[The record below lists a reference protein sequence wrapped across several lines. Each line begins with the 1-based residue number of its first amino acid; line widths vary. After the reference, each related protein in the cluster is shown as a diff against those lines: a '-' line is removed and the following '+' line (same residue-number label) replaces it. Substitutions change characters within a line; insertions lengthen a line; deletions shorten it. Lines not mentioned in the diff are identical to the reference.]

1 MNGSKNIRFF
11 ETAGRQPV
19 FRYIRQKTGTNR
31 TSSGSGSSRRSSSA
45 KKQNSSGALNQ
56 DLSLIALIAGMVFL
70 FLSNFRILGP
80 VGAFFSK
87 IQFGLFGTM
96 AYFFPVFVFGLVV
109 YWMIHVYD
117 YNIVRRTVCAVV
129 LYLVVS
135 IIFDL
140 IAHYPQEMVRYSIK
154 EIYRHCAEGR
164 NGGGVFA
171 GSLAYM
177 LYSLLKMFGTILVLF
192 IAGLVCVLL
201 LSERTLREL
210 LSDGQ
215 ERTRELA
222 MERAERRNEIRERRE
237 EQLQRRREEQR
248 RYEEEKYAREAAE
261 RSRMQDEYEEDPYSY
276 DYEPED
282 ADGYPEDTG
291 RPDRADMQAMN
302 MRDKAHRSSGGF
314 MEDYFR
320 RSREKKEEKEQR
332 RRQLEMEAQLRRE
345 EEENDRI
352 LYPDGIVVPRGED
365 AEEYYDDFRE
375 PEGVYHNNM
384 HEINPD
390 DAWEE
395 EQPDGGDSYPYASGQ
410 EMQGHMIEFGPE
422 EEEATQNLPAAD
434 LTPAG
439 KLPASPVPTPPPVPD
454 IVIPEETFE
463 AAVPEEPYNEGGP
476 EEPYEEPY
484 EDSYDEGDSEEPYGD
499 SYDEEIPE
507 EPEQE
512 AVPTENKEPERS
524 AEPVRTPEPDT
535 QELNAIAVHREYTQN
550 GTAESRIGM
559 QSDAVQAGAAAPERS
574 AAGAAAPAPVS
585 APAPRRVPR
594 RYIFPSIS
602 LLKPGETE
610 HNQES
615 ERELQETA
623 FRLQETLRTFDVN
636 VKITDISQGPSVTRY
651 ELQPEVG
658 VKVSKI
664 VGLQDDIMLALA
676 AAGIRIEA
684 PIPGKSAIGIE
695 VPNKTTSVV
704 MLRDILDTAEFRGFK
719 SKVGFAVGKD
729 LGGSTIVG
737 DIAKMPHMLIAG
749 ATGSG
754 KSVCINCI
762 IMSILYK
769 ATPEEVKLVM
779 IDPKIVE
786 LSVYNGIP
794 HLLIPVVTEAKKA
807 SAALNWA
814 VAEMEHRYRLF
825 EEQAVRDIRGYNAK
839 VQQLKEAGTLPE
851 NMKYMPQMVIIVD
864 ELADLMMVA
873 KSEVETSICRLAQLA
888 RAAGMHLIIATQRPS
903 VDVITG
909 LINAN
914 MPSRIAFAVSQ
925 GVDSRTILDM
935 YGAEK
940 LLGKGDM
947 LFFPQGYP
955 KPARIQG
962 AFVSD
967 EEVTSVVNFIK
978 SQNPQDPYEKQ
989 EQEALEK
996 KISGQGQ
1003 AAAGGAEEPAGE
1015 EAPVPGG
1022 DEFFV
1027 DAGRFVIEKN
1037 NATIGLLQR
1046 KFRIGFNRAAR
1057 IMDELCEH
1065 GVVSESEGTKP
1076 RRVLMTMAEFE
1087 NYVSNELM

>member
-1 MNGSKNIRFF
+1 MASK
-11 ETAGRQPV
+11 T
-19 FRYIRQKTGTNR
+19 
-31 TSSGSGSSRRSSSA
+31 SGSSRRPAGSRSAGTSGRKTSSTRSSSGSA
-45 KKQNSSGALNQ
+45 SSARKRSSTKAQEKSGTLNQ
-56 DLSLIALIAGMVFL
+56 DLSLIALIAGMIFL

-80 VGAFFSK
+80 VGAFFSG
-87 IQFGLFGTM
+87 IQFGLFGKM
-96 AYFFPVFVFGLVV
+96 AYIFPVFVFGLVV
-109 YWMIHVYD
+109 YWMIHLYD
-117 YNIVRRTVCAVV
+117 YNIVRRTVCVVV
-129 LYLVVS
+129 LYLLVS
-135 IIFDL
+135 VIFDL
-140 IAHYPQEMVRYSIK
+140 TAHYPQEMVRYSIV

-164 NGGGVFA
+164 NGGGVLG
-171 GSLAYM
+171 GSLAYL
-177 LYSLLKMFGTILVLF
+177 LYSLLKMFGTVLVLM
-192 IAGLVCVLL
+192 ITGLICILL
-201 LSERTLREL
+201 LSERSLQEL

-222 MERAERRNEIRERRE
+222 MERQERRNEIRERRE

-248 RYEEEKYAREAAE
+248 QLEREQAERRRQMELSGEYDEEEYLYDDYDPEEQPA
-261 RSRMQDEYEEDPYSY
+261 YPEEDQPGS
-276 DYEPED
+276 
-282 ADGYPEDTG
+282 
-291 RPDRADMQAMN
+291 RSQMQAMN

-320 RSREKKEEKEQR
+320 KSREKKEEKQQR
-332 RRQLEMEAQLRRE
+332 RRQQEMEEQLRRE

-352 LYPDGIVVPRGED
+352 LYPDGMAAPGTELDEAAEGYETFRG
-365 AEEYYDDFRE
+365 

-384 HEINPD
+384 HEINPGDTWEDEPAESGAYPHPAGQELQGHLIDYSDEEEISDTAEEEYESYAEYAED
-390 DAWEE
+390 DAPET
-395 EQPDGGDSYPYASGQ
+395 YAPSTESEKDAMQ
-410 EMQGHMIEFGPE
+410 EAGPE
-422 EEEATQNLPAAD
+422 EQ
-434 LTPAG
+434 TPAWSRD
-439 KLPASPVPTPPPVPD
+439 A
-454 IVIPEETFE
+454 
-463 AAVPEEPYNEGGP
+463 Y
-476 EEPYEEPY
+476 
-484 EDSYDEGDSEEPYGD
+484 
-499 SYDEEIPE
+499 
-507 EPEQE
+507 EQE
-512 AVPTENKEPERS
+512 PVQVENDAMPAEQAAEEYSKEAEAETDTETEAEEVSEPAPVKETAS
-524 AEPVRTPEPDT
+524 AERPAPDT
-535 QELNAIAVHREYTQN
+535 RELEAIAVHREDSQS
-550 GTAESRIGM
+550 GTAAESRIGM
-559 QSDAVQAGAAAPERS
+559 QSDAVQAGAAGTEEKPVQTAQ
-574 AAGAAAPAPVS
+574 APVIP
-585 APAPRRVPR
+585 PAPRRVPR
-594 RYIFPSIS
+594 RYIFPSIN
-602 LLKPGETE
+602 LLKPGENE

-623 FRLQETLRTFDVN
+623 LRLQETLRTFDVN

-704 MLRDILDTAEFRGFK
+704 MLRDILDTPEFRGFK

-825 EEQAVRDIRGYNAK
+825 EEQAVRDIKGYNAK
-839 VQQLKEAGTLPE
+839 VMQLKEAGTLPD
-851 NMKYMPQMVIIVD
+851 NMKYMPQIVIIVD

-909 LINAN
+909 LIKAN

-978 SQNPQDPYEKQ
+978 SQNPQDPLDKAEQQ
-989 EQEALEK
+989 ELEK
-996 KISGQGQ
+996 KISGQGT
-1003 AAAGGAEEPAGE
+1003 AAAGGAEETEGE
-1015 EAPVPGG
+1015 DAPVPGG

-1057 IMDELCEH
+1057 IMDELCDH

-1076 RRVLMTMAEFE
+1076 RKVLMTMAEFE
-1087 NYVSNELM
+1087 NYIENELS